1 MNKEFTY
8 LKWNINMKWKKNW
21 KREDAKI
28 LNNQQKV
35 IQKMQKFSG
44 NISINLLSHKLIKI
58 LKL

>member
-1 MNKEFTY
+1 MNIGFIY
-8 LKWNINMKWKKNW
+8 LKLNINMKWEKNW
-21 KREDAKI
+21 KKEDAKF